1 MAISRQE
8 AVERIL
14 TDLGTAIERNG
25 LALACLGAAFETLTT
40 APAERLEDELY
51 RPVQRAYG
59 RGKRAHAR
67 FAEHAGS
74 PSEAFEL
81 PDPGVASQG
90 ARAFVE
96 RAVVA
101 AANADRALS
110 ELQDTMLPIEFGDAE
125 LRAGLAEMRELLAPL
140 PVSAREFL
148 RTLGR

>member
-1 MAISRQE
+1 MPVSRQE

-14 TDLGTAIERNG
+14 GDLSTALERNA
-25 LALACLGAAFETLTT
+25 LALACLGAAFETLTS

-51 RPVQRAYG
+51 RPVQRAFG
-59 RGKRAHAR
+59 RGKRAHAA
-67 FAEHAGS
+67 FAERSGEPA
-74 PSEAFEL
+74 ATFEL

-125 LRAGLAEMRELLAPL
+125 LRAGLTEMRELLAPL
-140 PVSAREFL
+140 PVAAREFL

>member
-1 MAISRQE
+1 MPVSREE

-14 TDLGTAIERNG
+14 GDLGTALERTA
-25 LALACLGAAFETLTT
+25 LALACLGAGFETLTS

-51 RPVQRAYG
+51 RPVQRAFG

-67 FAEHAGS
+67 FAERSGVPAS
-74 PSEAFEL
+74 TFEL

-110 ELQDTMLPIEFGDAE
+110 ELQDTMLPIEFGDAD
-125 LRAGLAEMRELLAPL
+125 LRAGLSEMRELLAPL